1 MSEAGETT
9 MSSRTW
15 NKVFL
20 TAATYPFLLI
30 IAVIVLYPVVW
41 MVYSSFKPSADIFAS
56 IFGLPKTLYLG
67 NFQIVFLKAG
77 MGRYFLNSILVTAV
91 SVAGL
96 LGLCALEAY
105 AFATLRFRGK
115 TALYIFVLLG
125 FMVPPQALI
134 ISGYQLIST
143 LHLLSSYPA
152 LILTYLSWSAF
163 GVLVLRNFFESVPKS
178 LLDAARIDGAS
189 HWQVFRKLFVPLSGP
204 SMATIA
210 IFYTMWIYNEFMYP
224 LVYMQKQ
231 SMYTIPLGVLF
242 LNSRYITNWGLQM
255 AGLAAA
261 TIPPVIAYIIFQKQ
275 FVRGI
280 MAGALKG

>member
-1 MSEAGETT
+1 MRSKTW
-9 MSSRTW
+9 SR
-15 NKVFL
+15 VFL
-20 TAATYPFLLI
+20 MAATYPFLLI

-41 MVYSSFKPSADIFAS
+41 MIYSSFKPSADIFAS
-56 IFGLPKTLYLG
+56 VFGLPKSLYLG
-67 NFQIVFLKAG
+67 NFAIVFLKAG
-77 MGRYFLNSILVTAV
+77 MARYFLNSILVTAV

-105 AFATLRFRGK
+105 AFAIFRFRGK
-115 TALYIFVLLG
+115 NALYVFVLLG

-152 LILTYLSWSAF
+152 LILTYLSWSSF
-163 GVLVLRNFFESVPKS
+163 GVLVLRNFFESVPQS
-178 LLDAARIDGAS
+178 LLDAARIDGAD
-189 HWQVFRKLFVPLSGP
+189 HWQVFRKLLVPLSGP

-210 IFYTMWIYNEFMYP
+210 IFYTMWIYNEFIYP

-261 TIPPVIAYIIFQKQ
+261 TIPPIIAYVIFQKQ